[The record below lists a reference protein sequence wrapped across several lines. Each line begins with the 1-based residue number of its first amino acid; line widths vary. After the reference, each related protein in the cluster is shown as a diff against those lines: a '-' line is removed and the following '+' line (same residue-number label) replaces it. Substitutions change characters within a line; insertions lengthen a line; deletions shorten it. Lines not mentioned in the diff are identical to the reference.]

1 MSYQNILS
9 SKEKAQRSVSFGYEM
24 AERPHSVPRE
34 VRDLRGDTELAFER
48 LEGGVNIPVITSVP
62 NGQGFVHNGD
72 ATLTSLIGLNF
83 LANRTQASLVL
94 GDLTITSILPGEAG
108 NNISVE
114 VAAHAGA
121 LAVSL
126 AGQKITISPAAAGNT
141 WAQVKTALEADASI
155 DALISITND
164 GEGNST
170 AGAVAAQNLSG
181 GTGDGLIVRMYGN
194 TANGNLM
201 YENLTVSAC
210 SDTSITLAAS
220 TTAKDHIS
228 AAGVIV
234 TVVVISHHVQ
244 SNFIQ
249 YIICIYSLCLLTL
262 RTCTS
267 AT

>member
-62 NGQGFVHNGD
+62 NGQGFVNNN
-72 ATLTSLIGLNF
+72 ASTLTTLHGLNF
-83 LANRTQASLVL
+83 LANRAQASLVL

-114 VAAHAGA
+114 VAAPAGA

-126 AGQKITISPAAAGNT
+126 TGQKITISPAAAGSTYADIETEINQT
-141 WAQVKTALEADASI
+141 AAVKALVSVSRE
-155 DALISITND
+155 NN
-164 GEGNST
+164 GNSAT
-170 AGAVAAQNLSG
+170 GAVAEQNLSG

-194 TANGNLM
+194 ATHDDGSGIGSVL
-201 YENLTVSAC
+201 YEDLTVEAC
-210 SDTSITLAAS
+210 SDTSITVDTS
-220 TTAKDHIS
+220 TGTQNHIS

-249 YIICIYSLCLLTL
+249 FTAS
-262 RTCTS
+262 
-267 AT
+267 